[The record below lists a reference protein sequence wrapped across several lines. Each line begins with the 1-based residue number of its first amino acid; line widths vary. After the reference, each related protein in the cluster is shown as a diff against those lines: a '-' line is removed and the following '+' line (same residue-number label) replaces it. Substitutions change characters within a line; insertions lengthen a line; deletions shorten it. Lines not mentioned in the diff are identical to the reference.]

1 MRRNTSMLL
10 TGLVVGIATWSIA
23 VAVTQAQN
31 MEHMTVGKAH
41 YMGSCASCH
50 GFTGAGDG
58 PQAAGMSPPP
68 TNFRTATP
76 ATLSDNTIE
85 QAILAGK
92 ANTSMPSFATVFHG
106 DDIREILA
114 YVRSL
119 AVAP

>member
-1 MRRNTSMLL
+1 MRRNKTTLL
-10 TGLVVGIATWSIA
+10 TGVIVGIATSCMA
-23 VAVTQAQN
+23 VAITQAQN

-41 YMGSCASCH
+41 YIGSCASCH

-58 PQAAGMSPPP
+58 PQATGMSPPP

-76 ATLSDNTIE
+76 STLSDNTIE

-106 DDIREILA
+106 DDVREILT

-119 AVAP
+119 AVTP